1 MPKKL
6 KIYVIKSKRKTMNI
20 HKKFFAEIGVN
31 YLILGAAALLFQ
43 ILIVNVLSILKPEY
57 LSDINIITVI
67 SSICNYII
75 PFPVFYGLMKKL
87 DSEKPEKEC
96 VGIKTF
102 MLYTGITLTLMWIGN
117 IIGLAI
123 TTILSSTIQNNIA
136 NPVQE
141 LINSTD
147 IWLNLL
153 LISIIGPIFEEI
165 FFRKF
170 LIDRT
175 MKYGARVSII
185 LSAVLFAF
193 FHGNLN
199 QFFYALL
206 MGGFFAYVY
215 IKTGKITY
223 TIILH
228 IIVNFMG
235 SVVSLIFSNSVMN
248 IQTGITLIDATIIIA
263 YFLILLLSIILGIY
277 GLTKFKKAKFNGIK
291 TKINLKN
298 PFKTV
303 YLNYGMVLFLLFFTA
318 QMIYQVLS

>member
-31 YLILGAAALLFQ
+31 YLILGAAALLCQ

-87 DSEKPEKEC
+87 DSEKPEKER